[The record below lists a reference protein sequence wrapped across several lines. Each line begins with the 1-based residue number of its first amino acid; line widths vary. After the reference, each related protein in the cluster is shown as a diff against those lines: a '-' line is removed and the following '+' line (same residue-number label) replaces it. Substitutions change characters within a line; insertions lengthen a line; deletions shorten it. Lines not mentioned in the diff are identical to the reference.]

1 VLEIDC
7 EFVHKVQFGG
17 VVRAVGPVV
26 QVGAPVD
33 LRDRQAT
40 YNGFGNALSQAVE
53 IVVTPLLFAL
63 GGLLIDRVAGTTP
76 LFTVV
81 LGLFAAVGLSIRIYY
96 QYRDDMA
103 REEEGKPWTRS
114 RP

>member
-1 VLEIDC
+1 M
-7 EFVHKVQFGG
+7 
-17 VVRAVGPVV
+17 
-26 QVGAPVD
+26 D
-33 LRDRQAT
+33 LRDRQALN
-40 YNGFGNALSQAVE
+40 NGFGNALALAVE

-63 GGLLIDRVAGTTP
+63 FGWLIDRWLGTGP
-76 LFTVV
+76 LFTLV
-81 LGLFAAVGLSIRIYY
+81 LGLFAAVGLAVRLYY

>member
-1 VLEIDC
+1 M
-7 EFVHKVQFGG
+7 
-17 VVRAVGPVV
+17 
-26 QVGAPVD
+26 D

-40 YNGFGNALSQAVE
+40 YNGFGNALATAVE
-53 IVVTPLLFAL
+53 IVVTPLVFAL
-63 GGLLIDRVAGTTP
+63 LGWLIDRALGTTP
-76 LFTVV
+76 LFAVV
-81 LGLFAAVGLSIRIYY
+81 LGLFAVVGLAVRLYY